1 MYNENKNE
9 DKTGQTE
16 KQERPGTFFRFE
28 DLRVYHKSLDYVTWL
43 QDVTMLFPD
52 SDKSQLAIR
61 FNESAR
67 NIALYIAEGSARN
80 KTQFIYY
87 LRMAKSAIRQCM
99 VYTTL
104 SYGLNIMSESHEDE
118 SRTQLME
125 MTKMVGALISSLQR
139 SLNSHGNYNNGNGYH
154 NHNGNSNSSNS
165 SNNSSNSNS
174 NSNGHYNNDPMPR
187 DPNISSDYLPED

>member
-9 DKTGQTE
+9 ERTSPVE

-28 DLRVYHKSLDYVTWL
+28 DLRIYHKSLDYVTWL
-43 QDVTMLFPD
+43 QDVTMLFPE

-104 SYGLNIMSESHEDE
+104 SYGLNIISDAHEDE

-139 SLNSHGNYNNGNGYH
+139 SLNNHGNYNNGGYH
-154 NHNGNSNSSNS
+154 NHNNGNGNGNSY
-165 SNNSSNSNS
+165 NNG
-174 NSNGHYNNDPMPR
+174 NGNGRYNNDPMPR

>member
-9 DKTGQTE
+9 EKTGQTE

-52 SDKSQLAIR
+52 SDKSQLAIH

-87 LRMAKSAIRQCM
+87 LRMAKSAIRQSM

-139 SLNSHGNYNNGNGYH
+139 SLNNHGNYNNGNGYH
-154 NHNGNSNSSNS
+154 SHNGNSNS
-165 SNNSSNSNS
+165 NNNG
-174 NSNGHYNNDPMPR
+174 NGHYNNDPMPR